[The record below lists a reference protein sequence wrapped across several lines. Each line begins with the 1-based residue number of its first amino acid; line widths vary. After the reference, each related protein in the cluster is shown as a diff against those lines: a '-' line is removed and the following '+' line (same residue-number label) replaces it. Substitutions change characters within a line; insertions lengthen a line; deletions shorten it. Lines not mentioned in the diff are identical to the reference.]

1 MSAKIVKPKRRLFQ
15 SRKGPAVRLSPR
27 FSDTTTERRFQARS
41 IRAALFFARLSLLA
55 GVLFYDLFGVADRF
69 LVPQQTDRIEAVR
82 LLVVT
87 PLFLGI
93 FAFSYSRRFIRVY
106 HQVVCFALLAAGAS
120 LIYFAAITPYPAS
133 DFYLFGICA
142 LILYSTLLT
151 FSYVTIAI
159 SSLVIFLSYQ
169 VVALAG
175 NPAPLGPTIMGELFL
190 VFAICVAIVGAY
202 IRELDLRRD
211 FATAE
216 KLRREHARSLA
227 LVREAEAANRAKD
240 EFLAHMGHEL
250 RTPLNAIIGFSEV
263 MKERV
268 LGPLGSGRYESYIAD
283 IHASGQRLLGVVN
296 DILDIAQASA
306 GTIMLREEEVDPD
319 ALLAACVALYHER
332 AAAKAIP
339 ICVRAPAPQPL
350 LQVDATRLQQTLTHL
365 IGNAVKFT
373 GEGGAISVSA
383 AVSDVGYRI
392 AVSDTGVGI
401 PPPLKA
407 EVVKPFAGARDVYRG
422 GNNGAGVGLALAKA
436 LVEAHGGAL
445 MIESE
450 VGVGTTVVIVLPGH
464 RVRARPSA
472 S

>member
-1 MSAKIVKPKRRLFQ
+1 M
-15 SRKGPAVRLSPR
+15 
-27 FSDTTTERRFQARS
+27 DERRFQARS

-55 GVLFYDLFGVADRF
+55 GVLFYDLFGVADRI
-69 LVPQQTDRIEAVR
+69 LVPRQTDRIEAVR
-82 LLVVT
+82 FLVIT
-87 PLFLGI
+87 PIFLGI

-106 HQVVCFALLAAGAS
+106 HQVICLALLAAGAS
-120 LIYFAAITPYPAS
+120 LIYFAALTPYPAA
-133 DFYLFGICA
+133 DFYVFGICA
-142 LILYSTLLT
+142 LIVYSTLLT
-151 FSYVTIAI
+151 FSYVAIAI
-159 SSLVIFLSYQ
+159 SSLAIFLGYQ
-169 VVALAG
+169 AVALAV
-175 NPAPLGPTIMGELFL
+175 NPVPLGPTIMGELFL
-190 VFAICVAIVGAY
+190 LFAICVATIGAY
-202 IRELDLRRD
+202 IRELDLRHD
-211 FATAE
+211 FANVE

-250 RTPLNAIIGFSEV
+250 RTPLNAVIGFSEV

-268 LGPLGSGRYESYIAD
+268 LGPLGSERYESYIAD
-283 IHASGQRLLGVVN
+283 IHASGQRLLSVVN

-306 GTIMLREEEVDPD
+306 GTIMLRDETVDPHVV
-319 ALLAACVALYHER
+319 LAACVALFRDR
-332 AAAKAIP
+332 AAAKGVP
-339 ICVRAPAPQPL
+339 ICLRAPAPQPL
-350 LQVDATRLQQTLTHL
+350 LQVDAKRLHQTLTHL

-373 GEGGAISVSA
+373 EEGGAISVSA
-383 AVSDVGYRI
+383 AVSDEGYRI
-392 AVSDTGVGI
+392 AVSDTGIGI
-401 PPPLKA
+401 PPPLRT

-445 MIESE
+445 TIESE